1 MTKGL
6 KPAISFI
13 IYILFLQVVD
23 GQTQLTMTDYLSQK
37 FVQYCKSVP
46 REEIYLQM
54 DREEYISGEYLW
66 FDAYLIDRQSF
77 KPSSNSKIVYF
88 ELLNPEN
95 RPVVQKRIG
104 LVKGFGPGEI
114 NIPDTLTTGTYTIRA
129 YTSWMKNFLPY
140 NCFNK
145 DIKIYNALSSKTF
158 KKKSNSDDYQ
168 GSGAEHNLPYFAPG
182 SGISVKT
189 NNNGPDVLEVF
200 TITDQKYRSGN
211 NNLLYLIIQTHGK
224 IDYVGTEL
232 LSGDTAKIKVPKT
245 SLSPGINQITFFDL
259 RGAPVCEKYIF
270 TPVRKNPRVTLNSA
284 DSIGLRK
291 KISIEIDMGRRVS
304 SSSDPGHLS
313 ISVAPE
319 TNVPVVGDIDDYL
332 ILGTEYGIHK
342 WSISKNKKINEID
355 PEKMDSLL
363 LTLHS
368 NWIDWGK
375 IISGI
380 KSDFKFKFENENHFL
395 WGKLLGGDKNTPLA
409 NKYIFLSTPG
419 KVAVFQ
425 YAKTDEDGNF
435 SFNLHIDEAVNELV
449 IQPEVAVKGQNIN
462 IESLFSDQYFKP
474 GYADS
479 TDIYVPSYISD
490 WSASY
495 QVRKIYGVTSSGD
508 PLPPIALPLHPK
520 RFYGRPD
527 GEIVMADY
535 IKLPVMQ
542 EVFFELVTG
551 AFIKNK
557 KSEYEITISDPV
569 DNKIYDVP
577 PLLMIDGVI
586 IKDPSVIANLEP
598 ELVEKIDVEREK
610 YMVGDYLFYGAVN
623 IITKA
628 GDFSNGTLPDNAV
641 RLPYR
646 VLDPVL
652 SFVSPDYSSNEMK
665 NSRIPDFRTT
675 LYWNPSV
682 EPGKDGKARVE
693 FWSSDVPSEY
703 EINIQGIDSDG
714 SPVSL
719 RKIIKVK

>member
-13 IYILFLQVVD
+13 IYILFLQVAN
-23 GQTQLTMTDYLSQK
+23 GQKQLTMTDYLSQK
-37 FVQYCKSVP
+37 FEQYCKAVP
-46 REEIYLQM
+46 REEIYIQT
-54 DREEYISGEYLW
+54 DREEYISGEKLW
-66 FDAYLIDRQSF
+66 FNTYLIDRQSL

-95 RPVVQKRIG
+95 RPVVQKRFG
-104 LVKGFGPGEI
+104 LDKGFGPGEI

-140 NCFNK
+140 NCFIK

-158 KKKSNSDDYQ
+158 KKKSNSISFS
-168 GSGAEHNLPYFAPG
+168 GSGAEGNLSYFTPG
-182 SGISVKT
+182 NEISMITDNSGRDI
-189 NNNGPDVLEVF
+189 LEILA
-200 TITDQKYRSGN
+200 ITDQKYRSGN
-211 NNLLYLIIQTHGK
+211 NNLLYMIIQTHGK
-224 IDYVGTEL
+224 IDYVSTEL
-232 LSGDTAKIKVPKT
+232 LTVDTVNIKVPKT

-259 RGAPVCEKYIF
+259 RGAPVCEKYVF
-270 TPVRKNPRVTLNSA
+270 TPVRQNKQVSIKA
-284 DSIGLRK
+284 VDSTGLRK
-291 KISIEIDMGRRVS
+291 KVSMEIDMGKIVPS
-304 SSSDPGHLS
+304 AYDPAHLS

-319 TNVPVVGDIDDYL
+319 TNYPVVADMDDYM
-332 ILGTEYGIHK
+332 ILGTEFGIHK
-342 WSISKNKKINEID
+342 WSLVKNKKLSEID
-355 PEKMDSLL
+355 PDKMDSLL

-375 IISGI
+375 IITGTRP
-380 KSDFKFKFENENHFL
+380 DFKFKFENENHFL
-395 WGKLLGGDKNTPLA
+395 WGKLIGGDNNSLGD
-409 NKYIFLSTPG
+409 KYIFLSVPG

-425 YAKTDEDGNF
+425 YAKTDEAGNF
-435 SFNLHIDEAVNELV
+435 SFTLHIDGAVNELV
-449 IQPEVAVKGQNIN
+449 IQPELSVKGQNIN
-462 IESLFSDQYFKP
+462 IESLFSDQYFKQNFV
-474 GYADS
+474 DS
-479 TDIYVPSYISD
+479 SNIYVPSYISD

-495 QVRKIYGVTSSGD
+495 QVSKIYSVTSSGD
-508 PLPPIALPLHPK
+508 PLPPIAGPLNPK

-527 GEIVMADY
+527 VEIVMADF

-551 AFIKNK
+551 AFLKSK
-557 KSEYEITISDPV
+557 KSGYEITISDPV

-586 IKDPSVIANLEP
+586 IKDPAVIANLDP
-598 ELVEKIDVEREK
+598 ELVEKIDVERDK

-628 GDFSNGTLPDNAV
+628 GDFSNGTLADDAV
-641 RLPYR
+641 KLTYR

-693 FWSSDVPSEY
+693 FWSSDVTSDY
-703 EINIQGIDSDG
+703 EINVQGIDSG
-714 SPVSL
+714 GHPFSL
-719 RKIIKVK
+719 RKIIKIK